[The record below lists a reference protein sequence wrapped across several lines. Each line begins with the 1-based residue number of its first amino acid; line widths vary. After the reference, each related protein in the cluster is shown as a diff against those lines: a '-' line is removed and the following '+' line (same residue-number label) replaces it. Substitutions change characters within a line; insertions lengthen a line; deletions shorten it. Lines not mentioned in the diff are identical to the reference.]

1 MNPENY
7 DRPKF
12 PTGTLVFGLILMFV
26 ALAQLTRHVFSWDFD
41 APLFFITLIALA
53 GIALIFSGIV
63 SARRATAKKNAA
75 PPTDS
80 NQY

>member
-12 PTGTLVFGLILMFV
+12 PTGTLVFGLILVLV
-26 ALAQLTRHVFSWDFD
+26 ALAQLTKHVFSWNFD

-53 GIALIFSGIV
+53 GIALIFSGIA
-63 SARRATAKKNAA
+63 SARRATAKKNLA
-75 PPTDS
+75 PPTDH
-80 NQY
+80 NEY